1 MSNFELQEKAVK
13 AATRF
18 IERKGFELLE
28 AGWTSPEGTQIDLI
42 ANDEGTLVFIDV
54 TATEYGDGGFEG
66 GKVKRGDLEIVAASW
81 LAVNSPDGEIQFRFD
96 IIDMLVVNTGRALL
110 RHHSNALS
118 YGVEQQTSIPAPAG
132 GPGAPRGHPEGLFLI
147 FVGRSP

>member
-54 TATEYGDGGFEG
+54 TATEYGEGGFEG

-110 RHHSNALS
+110 SHHSNAFS
-118 YGVEQQTSIPAPAG
+118 CGVE
-132 GPGAPRGHPEGLFLI
+132 
-147 FVGRSP
+147 